1 LLNTARRRCGRWAAG
16 LTGAALAGAGLCGC
30 ANFWDDVTSRD
41 FKFKQLWSAP
51 PNPMVVLRDSDDGDA
66 RARALRALREP
77 KQHGGSD
84 ADQDA
89 VLRILS
95 TAAVRERHPWCRLAA
110 IESLG
115 HFKDPRAV
123 SALRAAYDQANTLPA
138 SAVQQA
144 SYNPGNTLAPETT
157 AALRCHALSA
167 LGETGNAAA
176 VDLLVRVVRQPPV
189 EGSEAERQQAI
200 TERLTAVRALGHF
213 KEYQATEALLK
224 VLQTEKDPAL
234 RDRAAE
240 ALQTITGKN
249 LPADAKAWEAELHAG
264 ANGQPAPAPA
274 RKGGFFGL
282 FAGKETPTPAPAP
295 PGAPPT
301 VPHGQ

>member
-16 LTGAALAGAGLCGC
+16 LTAATLAAGGLCGC
-30 ANFWDDVTSRD
+30 ADFWDDVTSRE
-41 FKFKQLWSAP
+41 FKFRSLWSAS

-66 RARALRALREP
+66 RAKALRALREP

-89 VLRILS
+89 VLHILS
-95 TAAVRERHPWCRLAA
+95 TAAVSERHPWCRLAA
-110 IESLG
+110 IETLG

-123 SALRAAYDQANTLPA
+123 TALRAAYDQANTLPA

-144 SYNPGNTLAPETT
+144 SYNPGNSLAPETT

-200 TERLTAVRALGHF
+200 TERLTAIRALGHF
-213 KEYQATEALLK
+213 KEYQATETLLK
-224 VLQTEKDPAL
+224 ILQTEKDTAL

-240 ALQTITGKN
+240 ALQSITGKK
-249 LPADAKAWEAELHAG
+249 LPPDAKAWEAELHVG
-264 ANGQPAPAPA
+264 ANGQPPVAPA
-274 RKGGFFGL
+274 RNGGFFGL
-282 FAGKETPTPAPAP
+282 FAGKEPPAPAP
-295 PGAPPT
+295 VPSGAAPAAIPGR
-301 VPHGQ
+301 